1 MLPSKLKNFNVFS
14 EAVPYL
20 GVAKELELPKI
31 SMASEEYRGAG
42 MLGPVDIDLGVEKL
56 EMTVTYG
63 GIVQA
68 IMRQMGE
75 PRVDGLQ
82 LRYVGAY
89 QADDTGIA
97 TVGELVTRGRH
108 MEMDPGN
115 AQAGEDTEWKVQST
129 LAYLK
134 WSVNG
139 VATVEIDMLNGIYR
153 VGGVD
158 RMAGVRAAL
167 NS

>member
-20 GVAKELELPKI
+20 GVAKQVELPKI
-31 SMASEEYRGAG
+31 TMASEEYRGAG
-42 MLGPVDIDLGVEKL
+42 MIAPLDIDLGLEKL

-63 GIVQA
+63 GIIPA

-75 PRVDGLQ
+75 PRIDGLQ

-89 QADDTGIA
+89 QSDSTGA
-97 TVGELVTRGRH
+97 PAVGELVTRGRI
-108 MEMDPGN
+108 MEMDPGS
-115 AQAGEDTEWKVQST
+115 AEAGADTEWKVQQT

-139 VATVEIDMLNGIYR
+139 TEVIAIDVMSGMYR

-158 RMAGVRAAL
+158 RMIGIRTAL
-167 NS
+167 GA